1 MPTYNKLFNGIL
13 HSSLSNNYH
22 EVETFV
28 IAKRNLDNKFN
39 GYILITRTSR
49 RDNHQLQSQR
59 RVGLYNIED
68 IGLMIAAKCCL
79 HNR

>member
-22 EVETFV
+22 EDETFV

-68 IGLMIAAKCCL
+68 IGLVIAKCCL

>member
-28 IAKRNLDNKFN
+28 GGGEQNEIIIIMRQQIQWL
-39 GYILITRTSR
+39 YI
-49 RDNHQLQSQR
+49 NH
-59 RVGLYNIED
+59 
-68 IGLMIAAKCCL
+68 
-79 HNR
+79 

>member
-22 EVETFV
+22 EVKTFV

-39 GYILITRTSR
+39 GYILIIRTSR
-49 RDNHQLQSQR
+49 WDINR
-59 RVGLYNIED
+59 YNI
-68 IGLMIAAKCCL
+68 
-79 HNR
+79 